1 MPPRPPLSFVVF
13 AGAVILGAA
22 AAYFVAA
29 HGLTLAHYDARGHL
43 IVARRISDSLT
54 PGWRQIGALW
64 LPLPHLLN
72 AIPVMWDWNY
82 QTGFSAV
89 AINVLAMA
97 AGLAALAA
105 FVARRTG
112 SDSAALASVLIVALN
127 PGVFFLTGT
136 PMTEPLLFA
145 LSWLALDAADRRL
158 DAPEDFSPIASPGP
172 WMALAAMTR
181 YEAWPITAALTT
193 LTALARGSDRL
204 RTFLRLA
211 VWPAGVAAAFLVFGR
226 VTLGRFF
233 ADADFFT
240 PDNPSAGQPLA
251 VLRDLCDGFQ
261 QIAGWPVV
269 LLTVAGLVVAV
280 ARAWQARSARPLL
293 PLALFGAAVV
303 PFVAFLDGH
312 PYRVRYMIAILAAAG
327 AFIGLALATV
337 PARARA
343 IVAAIAVILTVWS
356 RPPLALDAPMTLE
369 AQRETVT
376 QDARAAVTSYL
387 AAHYDGRPILISMNS
402 LGHYMQELSNI
413 GLPLRAFIH
422 AGNGDLWSAAV
433 AAPSR
438 HAGWVLIEELA
449 EGGDELAAIARRRPD
464 YLQDFDRVASG
475 GGATLYRRRA
485 AR

>member
-1 MPPRPPLSFVVF
+1 M
-13 AGAVILGAA
+13 LGAA

-43 IVARRISDSLT
+43 IVARRITDSLT

-64 LPLPHLLN
+64 LPLPHVLN
-72 AIPVMWDWNY
+72 AIPVMWDSNY

-89 AINVLAMA
+89 AINVIAMA

-105 FVARRTG
+105 FVARRTA
-112 SDSAALASVLIVALN
+112 SYSAALASALIVALN

-158 DAPEDFSPIASPGP
+158 DAPEDYSPIASPGP

-181 YEAWPITAALTT
+181 YEAWPITAALTA
-193 LTALARGSDRL
+193 LTALSRGSDRL
-204 RTFLRLA
+204 RTFFRLA
-211 VWPAGVAAAFLVFGR
+211 VWPAGAAVLFLLFGR

-240 PDNPSAGQPLA
+240 PDNPSAGRPVA
-251 VLRDLCDGFQ
+251 VLLDLFNGFQ
-261 QIAGWPVV
+261 QVAGWPVV
-269 LLTVAGLVVAV
+269 ALTFAGVAV
-280 ARAWQARSARPLL
+280 ALSRAWQARSARPLL
-293 PLALFGAAVV
+293 PLALFAAAAV
-303 PFVAFLDGH
+303 PFLAFLDGH
-312 PYRVRYMIAILAAAG
+312 PYRVRYMIAILTAAG
-327 AFIGLALATV
+327 ALIGLALGAV
-337 PARARA
+337 PARGRA
-343 IVAAIAVILTVWS
+343 AVAMVALMMTVWS

-376 QDARAAVTSYL
+376 QDGRAAVTAYL

-402 LGHYMQELSNI
+402 LGHYMQELSKI

-422 AGNGDLWSAAV
+422 AGNGDLWSAAI

-449 EGGDELAAIARRRPD
+449 EGGDELAALTRRQPD

-475 GGATLYRRRA
+475 GGATLYRRRL